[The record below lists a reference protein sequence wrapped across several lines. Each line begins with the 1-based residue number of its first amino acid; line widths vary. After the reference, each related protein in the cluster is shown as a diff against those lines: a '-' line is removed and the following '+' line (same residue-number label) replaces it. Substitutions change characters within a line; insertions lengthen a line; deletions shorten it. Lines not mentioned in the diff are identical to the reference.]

1 MIHDLDE
8 SIRNLFERDVLN
20 GSGVDLE
27 FDAPTKD
34 WVGQLNKPTI
44 DIFLYDIRED
54 LSRRE
59 VMFEDVRNDDGKVI
73 DRRQPPRMFRFAY
86 LVTAWTKRPEDEHRL
101 LSSILACL
109 VQNERLPPE
118 ILQGALADAG
128 RPIVTQVAMAID
140 DDRMYTNIWS
150 ALGGELKP
158 AVNLVCIAPLDVS
171 RVLPFGPPVTEEPRI
186 SVARPDTDEAET
198 IRPRGRQ
205 ADQDADTD
213 LADLPDE
220 TVRGGKENDPG
231 RVYRV
236 RAMPRPER

>member
-8 SIRNLFERDVLN
+8 SVRKLFERDVLN

-27 FDAPTKD
+27 FDAPTKE
-34 WVGQLNKPTI
+34 WASKLSKPTI

-59 VMFEDVRNDDGKVI
+59 VMFEDVRGEDGKVI
-73 DRRQPPRMFRFAY
+73 SRRQPPRMFRFAY

-101 LSSILACL
+101 LASILACL

-118 ILQGALADAG
+118 ILQGSLADIG
-128 RPIVTQVAMAID
+128 RPIVTHVAMAID
-140 DDRMYTNIWS
+140 DDRMYSNVWT

-158 AVNLVCIAPLDVS
+158 SINLVCIAPLDVS

-186 SVARPDTDEAET
+186 SVGRPDTDESET
-198 IRPRGRQ
+198 IRPRGAGA
-205 ADQDADTD
+205 ADGDDGESSE
-213 LADLPDE
+213 LPDE
-220 TVRGGKENDPG
+220 TIRGGKENDPG

-236 RAMPRPER
+236 RALPR